1 MELKPYEKL
10 LEKVKASTSISDNNK
25 KGLIE
30 FLEDEHPGNVM
41 FTKWDEPAIMGSAKG
56 NKMWDLDGKEY
67 IDCLVGMS
75 CMNIG
80 HADARLMETIVEQYE
95 TLDTFDDAPT
105 PERIRL
111 AERMA
116 KMCPG
121 DFEKRVQF
129 ALAGS
134 DVVEFA
140 IRAARAYTKKTHII
154 SFYGGYHGCGIS
166 TIGLTAAGGMH
177 RWYQVSSPWDNALE
191 RFPYAYCYRC
201 PYGKEPESCNCY
213 CVKAIE
219 DVIESGRS
227 VLGKGKDNNIAAMI
241 VEPMQGSAGYIT
253 PPTAFLK
260 GLRALADKYGFL
272 LICDEIQ
279 CGMGRTGKM
288 FACEHAGIA
297 PDILLMAKA
306 LGNGLPM
313 SACIVRKEVYD
324 VLGPGFHEASH
335 VGYPTGCAI
344 ANKVLDIYESD
355 KVVERC
361 AKTGEYLGKVLKAY
375 YDKHP
380 LVGTYSQ
387 SGVWLG
393 IEYVTNRETREP
405 ARAETSYLIN
415 RMNEEGLLAQING
428 YYGNRISFIPPINI
442 TEADVD
448 DIFAI
453 MDRLTEET
461 ERKFGIIGG

>member
-1 MELKPYEKL
+1 MEMKPYEKL
-10 LEKVKASTSISDNNK
+10 LERVKQSTSISEKNK
-25 KGLIE
+25 QGLIE
-30 FLEDEHPGNVM
+30 FIEDDHPGNVM
-41 FTKWDEPAIMGSAKG
+41 FTKWDEPAVMGSAKG

-80 HADARLMETIVEQYE
+80 HADPRMMEAIAEQYE
-95 TLDTFDDAPT
+95 VLDTFGDAPT
-105 PERIRL
+105 PERIKL
-111 AERMA
+111 ARRIAEMA
-116 KMCPG
+116 PG
-121 DFEKRVQF
+121 DFEKRIQF
-129 ALAGS
+129 GLSGS
-134 DVVEFA
+134 EVVEFA

-154 SFYGGYHGCGIS
+154 SFYGGYHGCGIA
-166 TIGLTAAGGMH
+166 TIGLTASGGMH
-177 RWYQVSSPWDNALE
+177 RWYNVSSPWDNGLE

-201 PYGKEPESCNCY
+201 PYGKDQATCNCF
-213 CVKAIE
+213 CAQAVE
-219 DVIESGRS
+219 DAIESGRTS
-227 VLGKGKDNNIAAMI
+227 LGKGKDNNIAAMI
-241 VEPMQGSAGYIT
+241 VEPMQGSAGYLL
-253 PPTAFLK
+253 PPKGFLAR
-260 GLRALADKYGFL
+260 LREIADKYGFL

-288 FACEHAGIA
+288 FACQHSDVA

-313 SACIVRKEVYD
+313 SACVVRKEIYD
-324 VLGPGFHEASH
+324 VLAPGFTESAFT
-335 VGYPTGCAI
+335 GYPCGCAA
-344 ANKVLDIYESD
+344 ANKVFDIYESD

-361 AKTGEYLGKVLKAY
+361 AKTGEYLAKTLESHY
-375 YDKHP
+375 NKHP

-387 SGVWLG
+387 TGVWLG
-393 IEYVTNRETREP
+393 IEYVMDRTTKDP
-405 ARAETSYLIN
+405 AREETSYLIN
-415 RMNEEGLLAQING
+415 RMNEEGLLCQING

-442 TEADVD
+442 TESDVD